1 MLVLSKIQPDNELD
15 ILNDE
20 VEEMLALVRRLKAEQ
35 YDFITIFHLTGLQ
48 PEIIQSL

>member
-1 MLVLSKIQPDNELD
+1 MIELPKKQPDNELD
-15 ILNDE
+15 LPNSK
-20 VEEMLALVRRLKAEQ
+20 VEERVALARQLKAEQ